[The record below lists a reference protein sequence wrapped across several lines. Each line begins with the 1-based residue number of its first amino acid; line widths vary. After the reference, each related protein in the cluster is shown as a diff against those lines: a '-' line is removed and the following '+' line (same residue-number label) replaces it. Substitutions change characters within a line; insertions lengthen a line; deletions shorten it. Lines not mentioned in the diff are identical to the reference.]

1 MRQATLPLAG
11 WRAGWRRH
19 EHALALAWL
28 ILVGVAVGAV
38 LVPAT
43 RHRLLPLVQRSI
55 DARESLWTAR
65 LVRGE
70 HLVRA
75 GHLEEALGLLAEL
88 DRRFPARDVRHGRDR
103 ERERVLLALGEVYT
117 RLGKKG
123 KALDTYRR
131 LAAFDPLNYR
141 NHYALALASDHFLS
155 GWALAPE
162 ARDAYAA
169 ALAINPSHLPSVRG
183 YLAYYAARADW
194 PEVRSAWQ
202 AYLDAFLMHNL
213 TLRLGTDS
221 VQTLT
226 LVTGEAQDLEF
237 RVPGLTAPAPD
248 LWIRSGGY
256 AISVERLTLIGA
268 LRPGQPGPRVERV
281 LFPGTAPAL
290 EGLVPAGN
298 GRFASEGPESAYRFA
313 LPAMPDGID
322 RIRLRIRL
330 FKPADGE
337 LVRSVRTA
345 YSNLLDAD
353 GLARADGRMVPLAR
367 AGLADSVLTYPDW
380 ATKGRRGRPDE
391 RLAFRP

>member
-1 MRQATLPLAG
+1 MREATLPLAG

-19 EHALALAWL
+19 EHAVAIAWL
-28 ILVGVAVGAV
+28 ILVAVGVGAL

-43 RHRLLPLVQRSI
+43 RHRLLPLVQRGI
-55 DARESLWTAR
+55 DARESLWTER
-65 LVRGE
+65 LLRGE

-103 ERERVLLALGEVYT
+103 ERERILLALGEVYT

-183 YLAYYAARADW
+183 YLAYYSARADW
-194 PEVRSAWQ
+194 SEVRTAWQ

-213 TLRLGTDS
+213 TLRLGGDS
-221 VQTLT
+221 VQTLA
-226 LVTGEAQDLEF
+226 LVTGEPQDLEF
-237 RVPGLTAPAPD
+237 RIPVLTGPARE
-248 LWIRSGGY
+248 LRIGTGGF
-256 AISVERLTLIGA
+256 AVAVERLSLTGA

-290 EGLVPAGN
+290 DGVVPADN
-298 GRFASEGPESAYRFA
+298 GRFASEGAESALRFA
-313 LPAMPDGID
+313 LPDLPEGID

-330 FKPADGE
+330 FKPADRE
-337 LVRSVRTA
+337 LVRSVRAA
-345 YSNLLDAD
+345 YANLLDAD
-353 GLARADGRMVPLAR
+353 GLARADDRMVSLAR
-367 AGLADSVLTYPDW
+367 PGLADSVLTYPDW